1 MKFPRLLAVPG
12 LLLLLGLRVRAATH
26 YVNAGNPTPVP
37 PYTDWATAATNI
49 QDAVGLAGVNDV
61 VVVTNGIYQYG
72 GASASGSNRVYAV
85 VAVKIQSVNGP
96 DVTIIKGYQV
106 PGTTNGSSAMRCV
119 YLGEFST
126 LSGFTLTGGATQAGG
141 NGGGVYAVANC
152 VVSNCVIAGNAASGN
167 GGGCFGA
174 SSLLMNCVI
183 SGNWSGA
190 SGGGANNCLLNYCIV
205 TNNFA
210 MNGGGMASGVA
221 NNCLFTGNGSTN
233 SVGGTSGGAAYLAT
247 LNNCTVVG
255 NFSHGL
261 GAADGCKLANSII
274 YYNDNGNYADCYQC
288 QLTNC
293 CTPLGLGNST
303 LPNNSI
309 SNAPAFADQA
319 HGDFHLQVYSPCI
332 NTGTN
337 LYAPAGTDLDGNP
350 RIANGTVDMGAFENQ
365 NTNPVH
371 FVRLGNSAPVT
382 PFTNWL
388 TAATNIQDAIDTAA
402 AGDFIVVSNGL
413 YNYGGRAVYGIATN
427 RVTVDKAVTV
437 QSVNGPGATTIAGA
451 TVFASDYQV
460 RCVYLTNGA
469 ILSGFTLTN
478 GACRHSGDLT
488 NEQSGGGAWCE
499 VGGVVSNCIVMRNAG
514 SGNSGSKGGGI
525 YGGTV
530 INSTI
535 LTNSA
540 YFGGGVASADVFN
553 CLIASNTVYTSGLA
567 GGSGAYGSRLSH
579 CLLMANNGDGNG
591 GGANACT
598 LDNCVLS
605 NNSCWYSGGGA
616 YNSTLTNCL
625 LFGNSAG
632 DGGGACLATLF
643 NCLVISN
650 SASQGGGADR
660 SSLYN
665 CTVARNRATSTGSA
679 GGVVGYVGP
688 SAVFNSIVFS
698 NVTVSGVSNYA
709 NSVTFQNSCTWPL
722 PANGVGNFTNAPLF
736 VNDTNDFHLQS
747 DSPCINAGN
756 NAYVSTI
763 TDSDGNPRI
772 LGGTVDAGAFE
783 YQSPASMLSYVWAQQ
798 YGLPTDGSADAT
810 DTDGDGLSNF
820 AEWKAGTIPTD
831 SASVLQLAAPANGV
845 SGLVVTWQS
854 VTNVTYYLQRSS
866 DLAAGFTSIVS
877 NLVGQAGTTS
887 YTDTTATDSVPYFYR
902 VGVQ

>member
-1 MKFPRLLAVPG
+1 MKFKRLLAVPG

-49 QDAVGLAGVNDV
+49 QDAVGLAGINDV

-96 DVTIIKGYQV
+96 AVTIIKGYQV

-167 GGGCFGA
+167 GGGCFGT
-174 SSLLMNCVI
+174 SSLLVNCVI
-183 SGNWSGA
+183 SGNGSGA
-190 SGGGANNCLLNYCIV
+190 SGGGANNCLLNYCTV

-210 MNGGGMASGVA
+210 MNGGGMAFGVA
-221 NNCLFTGNGSTN
+221 SNCIFTGNGSTN
-233 SVGGTSGGAAYLAT
+233 SVSGTSGGAAYIAT

-255 NFSHGL
+255 NFSRGL
-261 GAADGCKLANSII
+261 GAANGCRLANSII
-274 YYNDNGNYADCYQC
+274 YYNSNNGYADCYQC

-303 LPNNSI
+303 LPNNST
-309 SNAPAFADQA
+309 SNAPAFSDPA
-319 HGDFHLQVYSPCI
+319 HGDYHLLPYSPGVDAGN
-332 NTGTN
+332 NT
-337 LYAPAGTDLDGNP
+337 YAAGLTDLDGNP
-350 RIANGTVDMGAFENQ
+350 RIVNGTVDMGAFENQ

-388 TAATNIQDAIDTAA
+388 TAATNIQDAIDAAA
-402 AGDFIVVSNGL
+402 AGDFIIVSNGL

-427 RVTVDKAVTV
+427 RVVVDKAVTV
-437 QSVNGPGATTIAGA
+437 HSVNGPSATTIAGT
-451 TVFASDYQV
+451 TVAGTDYQV

-469 ILSGFTLTN
+469 TLSGFTLTN

-499 VGGVVSNCIVMRNAG
+499 PGGVIINCIVIRNAG
-514 SGNSGSKGGGI
+514 SGKSGSKGGGI

-535 LTNSA
+535 LTNFA
-540 YFGGGVASADVFN
+540 YFGGGVASANVFN
-553 CLIASNTVYTSGLA
+553 CLIASNTVYLSGSA
-567 GGSGAYGSRLSH
+567 GGSGAYGSRLSR
-579 CLLMANNGDGNG
+579 CFLTANNGDGNG
-591 GGANACT
+591 GGANGCT

-605 NNSCWYSGGGA
+605 NNSCWYDGGGA
-616 YNSTLTNCL
+616 YNSTLTNCV
-625 LFGNSAG
+625 LFGNSSG
-632 DGGGACLATLF
+632 NGGGAFMATLF
-643 NCLVISN
+643 NCLIISN
-650 SASQGGGADR
+650 TASWGGGGDR
-660 SSLYN
+660 CNLYN
-665 CTVARNRATSTGSA
+665 CTVTCNRSTQYNF
-679 GGVVGYVGP
+679 GGGIVGYAGP
-688 SAVFNSIVFS
+688 SSVYNSIVYS
-698 NVTVSGVSNYA
+698 NLSISSISNY
-709 NSVTFQNSCTWPL
+709 SYYVTFQNSCTWPL
-722 PANGVGNFTNAPLF
+722 PPSGSGNFTNAPLF

-747 DSPCINAGN
+747 ASPCINAGN
-756 NAYVSTI
+756 NSYVAMAA
-763 TDSDGNPRI
+763 DLDGNLRI
-772 LGGTVDAGAFE
+772 IGGTVDVGAYE
-783 YQSPASMLSYVWAQQ
+783 YQSPASLLSYAWAQQ

-831 SASVLQLAAPANGV
+831 PASVLQLAAPAIGV
-845 SGLVVTWQS
+845 SGVTVTWQS
-854 VTNVTYYLQRSS
+854 VTNITYYLQRSS
-866 DLAAGFTSIVS
+866 DLTTPFSGIQS
-877 NLVGQAGTTS
+877 NLVGQVGTTS

>member
-1 MKFPRLLAVPG
+1 MKFLNLLVSG
-12 LLLLLGLRVRAATH
+12 TLLSLTLHVRAATH

-37 PYTDWATAATNI
+37 PYADWATAATNI
-49 QDAVGLAGVNDV
+49 QDAVGLAGINDV

-85 VAVKIQSVNGP
+85 AAVKIQSVNGP
-96 DVTIIKGYQV
+96 AVTIIKGYQV

-126 LSGFTLTGGATQAGG
+126 LSGFTLTGGATQTGG

-174 SSLLMNCVI
+174 SSLLVNCVL

-221 NNCLFTGNGSTN
+221 NNCLFAGNGSTN

-255 NFSHGL
+255 NFSHSL

-274 YYNDNGNYADCYQC
+274 YFNSNNGYADCYQC

-293 CTPLGLGNST
+293 CTTVGLGTSV
-303 LPNNSI
+303 LPGNCT
-309 SNAPAFADQA
+309 SNAPAFADPA
-319 HGDFHLQVYSPCI
+319 HGDYHLLPYSPGVDAGN
-332 NTGTN
+332 NT
-337 LYAPAGTDLDGNP
+337 YAAGLADLDGNP

-402 AGDFIVVSNGL
+402 AGDFIIVSNGL

-427 RVTVDKAVTV
+427 RVVVDKAVTV

-451 TVFASDYQV
+451 TAFATDYQV

-499 VGGVVSNCIVMRNAG
+499 TGGVVSNCVVMRNAG

-553 CLIASNTVYTSGLA
+553 CLIASNTVYLSGLA
-567 GGSGAYGSRLSH
+567 GGSGAYGSRLSR
-579 CLLMANNGDGNG
+579 CFLTANNGDGNG
-591 GGANACT
+591 GGANGCT

-605 NNSCWYSGGGA
+605 NNSCWYFGGGA

-632 DGGGACLATLF
+632 AGGGVCLATLF

-650 SASQGGGADR
+650 NASQGGGADH

-665 CTVARNRATSTGSA
+665 CTVVRNRTTTASSLGGGVIGNTGSS
-679 GGVVGYVGP
+679 VVY
-688 SAVFNSIVFS
+688 NSIVYS
-698 NVTVSGVSNYA
+698 NLTLSTVSNYSS
-709 NSVTFQNSCTWPL
+709 NVTFQNSCTWPL
-722 PANGVGNFTNAPLF
+722 PAAGFGNFTNSPLF
-736 VNDTNDFHLQS
+736 VNDTNDFHLQAS
-747 DSPCINAGN
+747 SPCINAGN
-756 NAYVSTI
+756 NASVAGA
-763 TDSDGNPRI
+763 TDFDGRPRI
-772 LGGTVDAGAFE
+772 IGGTVDAGAYE
-783 YQSPASMLSYVWAQQ
+783 YPLPTSILSYAWAQQ
-798 YGLPTDGSADAT
+798 YGLPTDGTADNV
-810 DTDGDGLSNF
+810 DSDGDGLNNY
-820 AEWKAGTIPTD
+820 AEWKSGTVPTD
-831 SASVLQLAAPANGV
+831 AASVLQLASPASGV
-845 SGLVVTWQS
+845 SGLTVTWQS

-866 DLAAGFTSIVS
+866 DLTGGFTSIVS
-877 NLVGQAGTTS
+877 NLVGQTGTTT
-887 YTDTTATDSVPYFYR
+887 YQDTGATGDGPYFYR